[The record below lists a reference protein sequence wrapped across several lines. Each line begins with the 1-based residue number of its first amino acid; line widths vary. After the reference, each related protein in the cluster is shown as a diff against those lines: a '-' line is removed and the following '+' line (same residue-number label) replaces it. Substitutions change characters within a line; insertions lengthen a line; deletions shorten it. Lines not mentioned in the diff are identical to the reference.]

1 MVWINGESKP
11 QSVASGETILLDSME
26 VLKQF
31 VHGKAEVFAVHES
44 AQQSETAIK

>member
-1 MVWINGESKP
+1 MILINRESKL
-11 QSVASGETILLDSME
+11 QSVVSGETILLDSKE

-44 AQQSETAIK
+44 VQKSETAIK